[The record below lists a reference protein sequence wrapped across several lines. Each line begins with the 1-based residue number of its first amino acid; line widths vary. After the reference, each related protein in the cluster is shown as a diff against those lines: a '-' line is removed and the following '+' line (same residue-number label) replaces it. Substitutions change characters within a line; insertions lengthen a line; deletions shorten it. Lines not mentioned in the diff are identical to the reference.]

1 VEKFTGC
8 KVFSA
13 TKALERQE
21 MGGQIAEWLALHPD
35 IEIVDRVVLQ
45 SSDAQFHCL
54 SMVFFYRQKAKKSS
68 ASE

>member
-1 VEKFTGC
+1 
-8 KVFSA
+8 
-13 TKALERQE
+13 

-54 SMVFFYRQKAKKSS
+54 SMVFFYRQKAAKKS
-68 ASE
+68 